1 MTSQK
6 RVYLFLLNLI
16 SKLCRWKGLDLR
28 SKILKNV
35 RCHDHYI
42 SSYSKLNVFFA
53 APRNLLNHTVPVN
66 LIILLLFSTVLS
78 MRLEN
83 KYSIKKLY
91 RNVSFLGITENLLLQ
106 LFKCYARCIRIPY
119 FMTDETLT

>member
-53 APRNLLNHTVPVN
+53 APRNLLNHTDPLK

-78 MRLEN
+78 MRLFKINIPQRNCTEMSPFWVLL
-83 KYSIKKLY
+83 KIYFYSCLNAMQDVY
-91 RNVSFLGITENLLLQ
+91 GF
-106 LFKCYARCIRIPY
+106 RI
-119 FMTDETLT
+119 L